1 MPRLD
6 FRVADGEDSTMKEI
20 IQSLLGILG
29 FGLTNSSPKSPFGFV
44 LLSTEAARIRAE
56 ARH

>member
-29 FGLTNSSPKSPFGFV
+29 FGHPKSKCAPFGFV

>member
-29 FGLTNSSPKSPFGFV
+29 FGLIRLQKQPLDSSSV
-44 LLSTEAARIRAE
+44 Y
-56 ARH
+56 